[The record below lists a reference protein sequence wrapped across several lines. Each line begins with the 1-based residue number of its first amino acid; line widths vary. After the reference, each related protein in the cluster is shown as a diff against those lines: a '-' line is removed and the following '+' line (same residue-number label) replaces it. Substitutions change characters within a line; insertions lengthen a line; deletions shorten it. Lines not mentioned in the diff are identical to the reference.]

1 MKIALS
7 GSSGSIGTLLKKYLA
22 KKHNISTISFRGKQ
36 DINEG
41 MSVNRNDVLIHLAS
55 LNANLTSDSDRLL
68 ELDIAKKAIKYCKKN
83 EIKSLVFFST
93 SQVYGSESLDD
104 KPFKETDTCD
114 SKTLYSV
121 AKLDCEVF
129 LSQECKENNINLIIL
144 RSCPFIDLQSNSK
157 IAILGKLAKNLKISI
172 EFSKANI
179 NTRSFLTER
188 NLYLIIDGVLNLIR
202 KSDLLFLKKINIGDS
217 GLVSTNEIVNT
228 IAAAYSIKPIRIR
241 VPKIFE
247 LIASKMPVIKSL
259 YQNLTSNHAVDVNLA
274 EVTLGIKLLQTK
286 QSILND

>member
-22 KKHNISTISFRGKQ
+22 KKHDVSTISFRGIQ
-36 DINEG
+36 DINKQIPVG
-41 MSVNRNDVLIHLAS
+41 RNDVFIHLAS
-55 LNANLTSDSDRLL
+55 LNANLTSESDRLL
-68 ELDIAKKAIKYCKKN
+68 ELDIAKNTMKYCKQNK
-83 EIKSLVFFST
+83 IKSLVFFST
-93 SQVYGSESLDD
+93 SQVYGYESLKD
-104 KPFKETDTCD
+104 KPFRESDPCL
-114 SKTLYSV
+114 SKTVYSL

-157 IAILGKLAKNLKISI
+157 IAFLGKLAKNFKISI

-188 NLYLIIDGVLNLIR
+188 NLYLIIDGVIDLIK
-202 KSDLLFLKKINIGDS
+202 KSDLLLHKKLNIGDR
-217 GLVSTNEIVNT
+217 GLVSTNKIVSS
-228 IAAAYSIKPIRIR
+228 IAGAYSIKPLRIR

-247 LIASKMPVIKSL
+247 LIASKMPVIKSF
-259 YQNLTSNHAVDVNLA
+259 YQNLTSNHAVDITLA

-286 QSILND
+286 QSISND

>member
-22 KKHNISTISFRGKQ
+22 KKHNISTISFRGNQ
-36 DINEG
+36 DINEE

>member
-36 DINEG
+36 DINEE
-41 MSVNRNDVLIHLAS
+41 MSINRNDVLIHLAS

-68 ELDIAKKAIKYCKKN
+68 ELDIAKNAIKYCKKN

-93 SQVYGSESLDD
+93 SQVYGPESLDD
-104 KPFKETDTCD
+104 KPFKETDTCH
-114 SKTLYSV
+114 SKTLYSL

-157 IAILGKLAKNLKISI
+157 IALLGKLAKNLKISI

-188 NLYLIIDGVLNLIR
+188 NLYLIIDGVLSLIR
-202 KSDLLFLKKINIGDS
+202 KSDLLLHKKINIGDR
-217 GLVSTNEIVNT
+217 GLVSTNEIVNA
-228 IAAAYSIKPIRIR
+228 IAAAYLIQPIRIR

-247 LIASKMPVIKSL
+247 LIASKMPVIRNL
-259 YQNLTSNHAVDVNLA
+259 YQNLTSNHAVDISLA

>member
-36 DINEG
+36 DIKEE

-68 ELDIAKKAIKYCKKN
+68 ELDIAKNAIKYCKKN

>member
-36 DINEG
+36 DINEE

-68 ELDIAKKAIKYCKKN
+68 ELDIAKNAIKYCKKN

-93 SQVYGSESLDD
+93 SQVYGSESLKDN
-104 KPFKETDTCD
+104 PFKETDTCH
-114 SKTLYSV
+114 SKTPYSL

-144 RSCPFIDLQSNSK
+144 RSCPFIDLQSTSK
-157 IAILGKLAKNLKISI
+157 IAFLGKLAKNLKISI

-179 NTRSFLTER
+179 NARSFLTER
-188 NLYLIIDGVLNLIR
+188 NLYLVIDGVLNLIR
-202 KSDLLFLKKINIGDS
+202 KSDLLLHKKINIG
-217 GLVSTNEIVNT
+217 VN
-228 IAAAYSIKPIRIR
+228 
-241 VPKIFE
+241 
-247 LIASKMPVIKSL
+247 
-259 YQNLTSNHAVDVNLA
+259 
-274 EVTLGIKLLQTK
+274 
-286 QSILND
+286 

>member
-36 DINEG
+36 DINEE
-41 MSVNRNDVLIHLAS
+41 MSINRNDVLIHLAS

-68 ELDIAKKAIKYCKKN
+68 ELDIAKNAIKYCKKN

-93 SQVYGSESLDD
+93 SQVYGPESLDD
-104 KPFKETDTCD
+104 KPFKETDTCH
-114 SKTLYSV
+114 SKTLYSL

-157 IAILGKLAKNLKISI
+157 IALLGKLAKNLKISI

-188 NLYLIIDGVLNLIR
+188 NLYLIIDSVLSLIR
-202 KSDLLFLKKINIGDS
+202 KSDLPLHKKINIGDR
-217 GLVSTNEIVNT
+217 GPVSTNEIIKA
-228 IAAAYSIKPIRIR
+228 IAAAYSIKTIRIR

-247 LIASKMPVIKSL
+247 LITSKMPLIRNL
-259 YQNLTSNHAVDVNLA
+259 YQKLVSNHAVDVNLA
-274 EVTLGIKLLQTK
+274 EVTLGIKLLQTEK
-286 QSILND
+286 SILND

>member
-36 DINEG
+36 DINEE

-55 LNANLTSDSDRLL
+55 LNSNLTSDSDRLL
-68 ELDIAKKAIKYCKKN
+68 ELDIAKNAIKYCKKN

-104 KPFKETDTCD
+104 KPFKETDTCH
-114 SKTLYSV
+114 SKTLYSL

-157 IAILGKLAKNLKISI
+157 IAFLGKLTKNLKISI

-188 NLYLIIDGVLNLIR
+188 NLYLIIDGVLSLIR
-202 KSDLLFLKKINIGDS
+202 KSDLLLHKKINIGDR
-217 GLVSTNEIVNT
+217 GLVSTNEIVNA
-228 IAAAYSIKPIRIR
+228 IAAAYSIQPIRIR

-247 LIASKMPVIKSL
+247 LIASKMPVIRNL
-259 YQNLTSNHAVDVNLA
+259 YQNLISNHAVDINLA

>member
-22 KKHNISTISFRGKQ
+22 KEHNISTISFRGKQ
-36 DINEG
+36 DINEE
-41 MSVNRNDVLIHLAS
+41 MLVNRNDVLIHLAS

-68 ELDIAKKAIKYCKKN
+68 ELDIAKSAIKYCKKN

-104 KPFKETDTCD
+104 KPFKETDPCHP
-114 SKTLYSV
+114 KTLYSI

-129 LSQECKENNINLIIL
+129 LSQECKENNINLVIF
-144 RSCPFIDLQSNSK
+144 RSCPFIDLKSNSK
-157 IAILGKLAKNLKISI
+157 IAFLGKLAKNLKISI

-202 KSDLLFLKKINIGDS
+202 KSDLLLHEKINIGDR
-217 GLVSTNEIVNT
+217 GLISTNEIVNA

-247 LIASKMPVIKSL
+247 LITSKMPVIRNL

>member
-36 DINEG
+36 DIKEE

-68 ELDIAKKAIKYCKKN
+68 ELDIAKNAIKYCKKN

-93 SQVYGSESLDD
+93 SQVYGSESLKD
-104 KPFKETDTCD
+104 KPFKETDPCH
-114 SKTLYSV
+114 SKTPYSI

-144 RSCPFIDLQSNSK
+144 RSCPFIDLQSTSK
-157 IAILGKLAKNLKISI
+157 IAFLGKLAKNLKISI

-179 NTRSFLTER
+179 NARSFLTER
-188 NLYLIIDGVLNLIR
+188 NLYLVIDGVLSLIR
-202 KSDLLFLKKINIGDS
+202 KSDLLLHKKINIGDR
-217 GLVSTNEIVNT
+217 GLVSTNEIVNA
-228 IAAAYSIKPIRIR
+228 IAAAYSIQPIRIR

-247 LIASKMPVIKSL
+247 LIASKMPVIRNL
-259 YQNLTSNHAVDVNLA
+259 YQNLISNHAVDINLA

>member
-36 DINEG
+36 DINEE
-41 MSVNRNDVLIHLAS
+41 MSINRNDVLIHLAS

-68 ELDIAKKAIKYCKKN
+68 ELDIAKNAIKYCKKN

-93 SQVYGSESLDD
+93 SQVYGPESLDD
-104 KPFKETDTCD
+104 KPFKETDTCH
-114 SKTLYSV
+114 SKTLYSL

-157 IAILGKLAKNLKISI
+157 IALLGKLAKNLKISI

-188 NLYLIIDGVLNLIR
+188 NLYLIIDGVLSLIR
-202 KSDLLFLKKINIGDS
+202 KSDLLLHKKINIGDR
-217 GLVSTNEIVNT
+217 GIVSTNEIVNA
-228 IAAAYSIKPIRIR
+228 IAAAYSIQPIRIR

-247 LIASKMPVIKSL
+247 LIASKMPVIRNL
-259 YQNLTSNHAVDVNLA
+259 YQNLTSNHAVDISLA